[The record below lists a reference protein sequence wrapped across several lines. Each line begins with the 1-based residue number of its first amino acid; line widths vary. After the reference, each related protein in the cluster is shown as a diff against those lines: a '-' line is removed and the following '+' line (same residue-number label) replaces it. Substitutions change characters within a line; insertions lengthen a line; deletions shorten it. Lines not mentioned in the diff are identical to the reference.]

1 MPPDSHYYEKG
12 PLMNYKDR
20 VDPELKKYAK
30 NMPFNRQIVSVGN
43 VYQAASLKL
52 VKIPEGVL
60 AQTIEIEGYHSL
72 PFKTEVFT
80 PDGAQAPMPALICVH
95 GGAFCYKAAVYHKK
109 LACIYA
115 AKAKCKVFFPDYH
128 LAPKYPYPAALEDIR
143 ALFKYIVDHAEEFGI
158 DKGRIGLA
166 GDSAGATI
174 AAMICNEYERDQL
187 IKPCLQMLVYPMTD
201 VDMETPS
208 MKEYTDTPYWN
219 STNHRKIWDI
229 CFEDQYKEALE
240 NGSLGE
246 DVKKEMLPMH
256 SVLPAGIPDTY
267 IETAEFDC
275 LHDEGILY
283 GHKLENAGA
292 KVEYNDTKGTFHGY
306 DMALDTKIVKASVKK
321 RLSFLRK
328 HF

>member
-1 MPPDSHYYEKG
+1 MD
-12 PLMNYKDR
+12 YKDKI
-20 VDPELKKYAK
+20 DPELRKTARQ
-30 NMPFNRQIVSVGN
+30 MPFNRQIIKAGN
-43 VYQAASLKL
+43 IYQAAALRL
-52 VKIPEGVL
+52 VKIPKGISV
-60 AQTIEIEGYHSL
+60 QTIETEGYQRL
-72 PFKTEVFT
+72 PFKTEIFT
-80 PDGAQAPMPALICVH
+80 PDDAAVPVPALIYIH
-95 GGAFCYKAAVYHKK
+95 GGALCYKAATYHKK

-115 AKAKCKVFFPDYH
+115 SKAKCKVFFPDYH

-143 ALFKYIVDHAEEFGI
+143 SLYKYVVDHAEEFGI
-158 DKGRIGLA
+158 DRSRIGIA
-166 GDSAGATI
+166 GDSAGAMI
-174 AAMICNEYERDQL
+174 AAMICNEYERDKL

-201 VDMETPS
+201 TDMETPS
-208 MKEYTDTPYWN
+208 MKEYTDTPFWN

-229 CFEDQYKEALE
+229 CFEDQYKEALK
-240 NGSLGE
+240 NDSPKE